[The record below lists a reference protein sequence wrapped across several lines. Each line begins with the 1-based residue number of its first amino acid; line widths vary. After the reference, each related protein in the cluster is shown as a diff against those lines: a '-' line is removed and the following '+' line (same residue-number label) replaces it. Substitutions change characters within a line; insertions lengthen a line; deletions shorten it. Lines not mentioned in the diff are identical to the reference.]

1 MDFNTRYAKLND
13 NQRQAVDY
21 IHGSLLVI
29 AGPGT
34 GKTELL
40 SMRTAQILRQTDTLP
55 NSILC
60 LTFTESGATNMRQRL
75 RQIIGED
82 AYKIAIHT
90 FHSFGTEIINQP
102 REYFFRGADA
112 QPVDELTQYQI
123 ISGILENR
131 DWRNPLSVKNSGEF
145 VYIKELIRVISEFK
159 QSGLTPAELKT
170 IIADNQRIIDEIAP

>member
-40 SMRTAQILRQTDTLP
+40 SMRTAQILKKTDTLP

-90 FHSFGTEIINQP
+90 FHSFGTEIINQH

-112 QPVDELTQYQI
+112 QPVDELTQYRI
-123 ISGILENR
+123 ISGILEGL
-131 DWRNPLSVKNSGEF
+131 DWRNPLSAKNNGEF
-145 VYIKELIRVISEFK
+145 VYIKDFIRMISAFNQFNLIPSEL
-159 QSGLTPAELKT
+159 
-170 IIADNQRIIDEIAP
+170 

>member
-1 MDFNTRYAKLND
+1 MDFDTRFDKLND
-13 NQRQAVDY
+13 NQKLAVRTTD
-21 IHGSLLVI
+21 GPLLVV

-40 SMRTAQILRQTDTLP
+40 SMRTAQNLRQTDTLP

-90 FHSFGTEIINQP
+90 FHSFGTEIINQH

-112 QPVDELTQYQI
+112 QPVDE
-123 ISGILENR
+123 
-131 DWRNPLSVKNSGEF
+131 
-145 VYIKELIRVISEFK
+145 
-159 QSGLTPAELKT
+159 
-170 IIADNQRIIDEIAP
+170 